1 MSILKAIEN
10 QFKRMEERRWDK
22 IYYFFDLHETVL
34 YPDYDNKHELRF
46 YPYAKKVLQ
55 YLSNREDISISVY
68 TCSYPKEIEKYMK
81 FFKDHGIEFEFINKN
96 PDVEN
101 TTYGYYE
108 DKPYFN
114 VLFEDKAGFD
124 AEEDWELVAKHF
136 FKTLDGKII
145 NDIIVNTL
153 NEELDGK

>member
-10 QFKRMEERRWDK
+10 QFQRMEERNWDK

-34 YPDYDNKHELRF
+34 YPDYDNKHPLKM
-46 YPYAKKVLQ
+46 YPYSKEVLQ
-55 YLSNREDISISVY
+55 YLSERKDISISIY
-68 TCSYPKEIEKYMK
+68 TCSYPKEIKKYIN
-81 FFKDHGIEFEFINKN
+81 FFKENGIEFEYINKN

-101 TTYGYYE
+101 TNYGYYD

-124 AEEDWELVAKHF
+124 AEEDWFQVAGYF
-136 FKTLDGKII
+136 GL
-145 NDIIVNTL
+145 L
-153 NEELDGK
+153 NHDTYFDESILTDNVKEI

>member
-34 YPDYDNKHELRF
+34 YPDYDNKHPLKM
-46 YPYAKKVLQ
+46 YPHAKEVLQ
-55 YLSNREDISISVY
+55 HLSKRKDISISIY
-68 TCSYPKEIEKYMK
+68 TCSYPIEIDKYIK
-81 FFKDHGIEFEFINKN
+81 FFKKNKIEFEYINKN
-96 PDVEN
+96 PDVDN
-101 TTYGYYE
+101 TTYGFYD

-124 AEEDWELVAKHF
+124 AEEDWVKVAGYFGLLNHNVYF
-136 FKTLDGKII
+136 D
-145 NDIIVNTL
+145 NTL
-153 NEELDGK
+153 ITDNTEDNGNI

>member
-34 YPDYDNKHELRF
+34 YPDYDNKHPLKM
-46 YPYAKKVLQ
+46 YAHAKEVLQ
-55 YLSNREDISISVY
+55 HLSERKDISISIY
-68 TCSYPKEIEKYMK
+68 TCSYPIEIDKYIK
-81 FFKDHGIEFEFINKN
+81 FFEGNGIKFEYINKN
-96 PDVEN
+96 PDVDN
-101 TTYGYYE
+101 TTYGYYD

-124 AEEDWELVAKHF
+124 AEEDWVKVAGYFGLLNHDVYF
-136 FKTLDGKII
+136 DNRLLIDNTEDNGK
-145 NDIIVNTL
+145 
-153 NEELDGK
+153 